1 MTKNNSINKL
11 DRNYDQTNAILLTN
25 QRKRRSKSQ
34 VTSNKTQDVPIKNG
48 ITPRISTKR
57 KKLCE
62 PSKLPASTGNLQ
74 TIINSSSTETTT
86 DSTSTICKEKFLDK
100 LDLHVKPKVKASK
113 FFICDFCDEDF
124 LTQNYLNLHVFRAH
138 KDIITCKQISKVHSN
153 LNNKTK
159 STLREVRRY
168 VSLRQRYDTTSTQLS
183 KFNTRFVSKVSEER
197 KQRRKL
203 FREQIQANK
212 SQNKPTD
219 SSTKMSEVEDK
230 SNLQVPTSTVEI
242 DESSK
247 DNPADSPTST
257 SDINEC
263 KSKSKRLISKFKE
276 FVRSNGDVISLSTIK
291 QKNDSNEILSLLSDD
306 SQTFKSPD
314 RKSGQRKVGNN
325 SIELKSLD
333 NVSESPTATTPPPRP
348 EKPRMYN
355 RKKSPKAN
363 KKNTKDHGYCDS
375 CIRSLAKLDTHY
387 QSDIYGIRKIK
398 CEFCSNKFVSV
409 NGLFRHVALY
419 HLNCTCIRNK
429 CHWYDPFTVDH
440 NQLSST
446 AASKTYRCNYCSKDY
461 DDYRKYNFHY
471 YSFHE
476 LEPVSDELFEKTP
489 KYLKDVD
496 NNVLFKSWV
505 PSACKTNFFGKK
517 LNSGECDED
526 YDNDTGDFLPLVCQK
541 CGEFYFNNKEYMI
554 HLDNCY
560 YLHLAPVTPLTE
572 YPKESR
578 AVEELRE
585 SSLKPESNQNRRV
598 DVVVK
603 PNIKLQ
609 FFPQDVKAKP
619 RNPRKLDANYELLRR
634 TCRRCNKTFPTV
646 KALSIHY
653 QDVHEN
659 SANHNNAN
667 NKNNNK
673 AGAKAKSGEKDDSAN
688 YVTKTKKDYDD
699 ENNITYYNYKNTPWY
714 GHNVRHKWQC
724 VHCKLSF
731 KIFRAFSN
739 HLFFE
744 HNDESLI
751 HICENCHEILTNLDQ
766 INKHLCVNVTSWTCK
781 LCDLQFKSGFEFRNH
796 NTQNHYELFEPSV
809 CLACG
814 KKFLTH
820 YMLMRHMKNKKCSSE
835 KVIDELINTYT
846 KKNKKNDSPDPQQT
860 PVEKKKETKEDADD
874 DCIIILDETGDE
886 VESSKNGKNVKDVAD
901 GVFELVDCSGDNF
914 VSELESDVDS
924 RKTDVLA
931 TASVAKE
938 KIDVVSNKIEET
950 KKQVPDTE
958 SETVKESTE
967 ETTNDED
974 TVAEEEGFDDASMDD
989 DSAIEDTNDE
999 DSDDGSE
1006 DDDDEDDEDLDD
1018 EDLDD
1023 EELDDEEFD
1032 DDESVDVPDSDDLK
1046 KDENNYEWIKIN
1058 DHCSKIIDLNED
1070 TYDELEGI
1078 KNYVSASDKNLPD
1091 SASSKWKR
1099 TDESLT
1105 KKRKKLLD
1113 IHDTFVAQADQLNVQ
1128 GKIKIKESLN
1138 RSAETSR
1145 KSPGQVNRCSM
1156 CKLQFPSM
1164 TLLSNHFNRSH
1175 TSAVEICQLCYK
1187 MYITGNLVKH
1197 MVKDHFRSDTDLA
1210 DALVTKDEISIERDT
1225 RDFISIVGKVQ
1236 LLALC
1241 KYQEPPQASSEESVD
1256 CSDCSLTFENS
1267 DKYRIHNVEVH
1278 DKFCALCIIKFRNGQ
1293 EAAKHKLD
1301 VHGSTACYVW
1311 FASKMINA
1319 IGDTDTFKETVGLK
1333 AKKRK
1338 LKNSDEG
1345 NNHKNMNRSVSN
1357 SRNVNIG
1364 KANINMI
1371 NNMSVKQERMTLKDK
1386 ILDILRKSQP
1396 TLDRLNSQIQ
1406 TTRSPLDDKQTN
1418 KPQAV
1423 CQFGKGSNLEEALNN
1438 DFNVEKPQMMI
1449 KTAVRTDKSTKL
1461 NIISSRVESRQSP
1474 AFSQVA
1480 IKNEKVESFIAN
1492 QVNEASDNESIII
1505 TCGLLRKDDGQDN
1518 NYDSNEDEKQF
1529 LIVVKKN
1536 DLKKYRNNLQE
1547 LAAQFVA
1554 STNMSTEEM
1563 VRLLKAELD
1572 NM

>member
-11 DRNYDQTNAILLTN
+11 DRNYDQTNAILLSN

-34 VTSNKTQDVPIKNG
+34 VTSNKTQDASIKNG
-48 ITPRISTKR
+48 ITPRISTRR

-62 PSKLPASTGNLQ
+62 PSKLPASTGNPQ
-74 TIINSSSTETTT
+74 TVINLSSTETTT

-100 LDLHVKPKVKASK
+100 LDLHVKPKVKISK
-113 FFICDFCDEDF
+113 FFTCEFCDEDF
-124 LTQNYLNLHVFRAH
+124 LTRNYLNLHVLRAH
-138 KDIITCKQISKVHSN
+138 KDIITCKQISKVRSN
-153 LNNKTK
+153 LNKTK
-159 STLREVRRY
+159 STLREVHRY
-168 VSLRQRYDTTSTQLS
+168 VSLSQRYETKNTQLS

-197 KQRRKL
+197 KRRRKL
-203 FREQIQANK
+203 FRKQIQVNK
-212 SQNKPTD
+212 SQNKSTE

-247 DNPADSPTST
+247 DNTADSPMST
-257 SDINEC
+257 SDINEY
-263 KSKSKRLISKFKE
+263 KSEK
-276 FVRSNGDVISLSTIK
+276 
-291 QKNDSNEILSLLSDD
+291 
-306 SQTFKSPD
+306 
-314 RKSGQRKVGNN
+314 
-325 SIELKSLD
+325 
-333 NVSESPTATTPPPRP
+333 SPTATRPRP
-348 EKPRMYN
+348 EKPKTYN

-375 CIRSLAKLDTHY
+375 CTRSFAKLDTHY
-387 QSDIYGIRKIK
+387 QSDIYGTRKIK

-429 CHWYDPFTVDH
+429 CRWYDPFTADI
-440 NQLSST
+440 NQLSS
-446 AASKTYRCNYCSKDY
+446 AAVNKNYHCNYCSKDY
-461 DDYRKYNFHY
+461 DDYKKYYFHY
-471 YSFHE
+471 HSFHE
-476 LEPVSDELFEKTP
+476 LEPVSDELVEKTP
-489 KYLKDVD
+489 KYLMDID
-496 NNVLFKSWV
+496 NTVIIKSWV

-526 YDNDTGDFLPLVCQK
+526 YDNDTGDFSPLVCQK

-560 YLHLAPVTPLTE
+560 YQLDLAPVTPFTE

-585 SSLKPESNQNRRV
+585 SSLKPESNQDRGV
-598 DVVVK
+598 DVTVK

-609 FFPQDVKAKP
+609 FFPQDIKAKP

-634 TCRRCNKTFPTV
+634 TCRRCNKAFATV
-646 KALSIHY
+646 KELSIHY
-653 QDVHEN
+653 QDTHGN
-659 SANHNNAN
+659 SANNNNNAN
-667 NKNNNK
+667 NKNNNNNN
-673 AGAKAKSGEKDDSAN
+673 AGAKAKGTEKDNPDS
-688 YVTKTKKDYDD
+688 YITKTKKDYDD

-781 LCDLQFKSGFEFRNH
+781 LCDLKFESGFEFRNH
-796 NTQNHYELFEPSV
+796 NTQKHYELFEPSV

-835 KVIDELINTYT
+835 KAIDELINTYT
-846 KKNKKNDSPDPQQT
+846 KKSKKNDSSAPQKT
-860 PVEKKKETKEDADD
+860 PAEKKKENKEDADD
-874 DCIIILDETGDE
+874 DCIIILDETGDK
-886 VESSKNGKNVKDVAD
+886 VESSEIEKNVEGVAD

-931 TASVAKE
+931 TANVAEE
-938 KIDVVSNKIEET
+938 KTDVVIDNIEET

-958 SETVKESTE
+958 RESVKESME

-989 DSAIEDTNDE
+989 DSPIEDTNDE

-1032 DDESVDVPDSDDLK
+1032 DDESVDALDSDDLK
-1046 KDENNYEWIKIN
+1046 KSEDNYNELVKIN
-1058 DHCSKIIDLNED
+1058 DDCTKIVDLNED

-1078 KNYVSASDKNLPD
+1078 KNYVLENNKNLPD
-1091 SASSKWKR
+1091 SASSKRKI

-1105 KKRKKLLD
+1105 TKRKKLLD
-1113 IHDTFVAQADQLNVQ
+1113 IHDTFVAQADQLNDQ
-1128 GKIKIKESLN
+1128 GKIKIKENVN

-1210 DALVTKDEISIERDT
+1210 DALVITKDEISIERDT
-1225 RDFISIVGKVQ
+1225 RDFISIVGKVH

-1278 DKFCALCIIKFRNGQ
+1278 DKFCALCIVKFRNGQ

-1319 IGDTDTFKETVGLK
+1319 IGDTDTFKEAVGLK

-1338 LKNSDEG
+1338 PKNSDEG
-1345 NNHKNMNRSVSN
+1345 NSHKNENRSVSN
-1357 SRNVNIG
+1357 SRNVNMNMRS
-1364 KANINMI
+1364 NINIDDKVNVNMI
-1371 NNMSVKQERMTLKDK
+1371 NNMSVTQERMTLKDK

-1406 TTRSPLDDKQTN
+1406 TTRTQPDDKQIN

-1423 CQFGKGSNLEEALNN
+1423 RQYGKGSNLEEALNN
-1438 DFNVEKPQMMI
+1438 DLNVDKPQMMI
-1449 KTAVRTDKSTKL
+1449 KTPVRTDKSTKL
-1461 NIISSRVESRQSP
+1461 NITPPKIDSYQSP
-1474 AFSQVA
+1474 AFNQVA
-1480 IKNEKVESFIAN
+1480 IKNKKVESSTAS
-1492 QVNEASDNESIII
+1492 QGYEASDNESIII
-1505 TCGLLRKDDGQDN
+1505 TCGFLKKDDGQDGS
-1518 NYDSNEDEKQF
+1518 YDSNEDEKQF
-1529 LIVVKKN
+1529 LIVVKRN
-1536 DLKKYRNNLQE
+1536 DLKKYRNNLHE

-1572 NM
+1572 NI

>member
-11 DRNYDQTNAILLTN
+11 DRNYDQTNAILLSN

-34 VTSNKTQDVPIKNG
+34 VTSNKTQEASIKNG
-48 ITPRISTKR
+48 IKPRISTRR

-62 PSKLPASTGNLQ
+62 PSKLPASTGNPQ
-74 TIINSSSTETTT
+74 TVINLSSTETTT

-100 LDLHVKPKVKASK
+100 LDLHVKPKVKISK
-113 FFICDFCDEDF
+113 FFTCDFCDEDF
-124 LTQNYLNLHVFRAH
+124 LTQNYLNLHVLRAH
-138 KDIITCKQISKVHSN
+138 KAIITCKQTSKSRSN
-153 LNNKTK
+153 LNKTK
-159 STLREVRRY
+159 STLREVHRY
-168 VSLRQRYDTTSTQLS
+168 VSLRQRYETTNTQLS

-197 KQRRKL
+197 KRRRKL
-203 FREQIQANK
+203 FREHIQVNK
-212 SQNKPTD
+212 SQNKSTD

-247 DNPADSPTST
+247 DNTADSPTST
-257 SDINEC
+257 SDVNEY
-263 KSKSKRLISKFKE
+263 KSEK
-276 FVRSNGDVISLSTIK
+276 
-291 QKNDSNEILSLLSDD
+291 
-306 SQTFKSPD
+306 
-314 RKSGQRKVGNN
+314 
-325 SIELKSLD
+325 
-333 NVSESPTATTPPPRP
+333 SPTATIPPRP
-348 EKPRMYN
+348 EKPKTYN

-375 CIRSLAKLDTHY
+375 CTRSFAKLDTHY
-387 QSDIYGIRKIK
+387 QSDIYGTRKIK

-429 CHWYDPFTVDH
+429 CHWYDPFTADI
-440 NQLSST
+440 NQLSS
-446 AASKTYRCNYCSKDY
+446 AAVSKNYRCNYCSKDY
-461 DDYRKYNFHY
+461 DDYKKYNFHY

-476 LEPVSDELFEKTP
+476 LEPVSDELVEKTP
-489 KYLKDVD
+489 KYLKDID
-496 NNVLFKSWV
+496 NNVIIKSWV

-526 YDNDTGDFLPLVCQK
+526 YDNTDFDTGDFLPLVCQK
-541 CGEFYFNNKEYMI
+541 CGEFYFNNKDYMI

-560 YLHLAPVTPLTE
+560 YQLDLAPVTPLTE

-598 DVVVK
+598 DVAVK

-609 FFPQDVKAKP
+609 FFPQDIKAKP

-634 TCRRCNKTFPTV
+634 TCRRCNKAFATV
-646 KALSIHY
+646 KELSIHY
-653 QDVHEN
+653 QDIHGN
-659 SANHNNAN
+659 SANNNNNNAN
-667 NKNNNK
+667 NKNNN
-673 AGAKAKSGEKDDSAN
+673 AGAKAKGDEKDDPAS
-688 YVTKTKKDYDD
+688 YITKTKKDYDD

-781 LCDLQFKSGFEFRNH
+781 LCDLKFQSGFEFRNH
-796 NTQNHYELFEPSV
+796 NTQKHYELFEPSV

-820 YMLMRHMKNKKCSSE
+820 YMLMRHVKNKKCSSE
-835 KVIDELINTYT
+835 KAIDELINTYT
-846 KKNKKNDSPDPQQT
+846 KKSKKNDSLAPQKT
-860 PVEKKKETKEDADD
+860 PPEKKKGNKKDDDDDD
-874 DCIIILDETGDE
+874 DCIIILDETGDK
-886 VESSKNGKNVKDVAD
+886 VESSEIENNAEDVAD
-901 GVFELVDCSGDNF
+901 VVFELVDCSADNF
-914 VSELESDVDS
+914 ASELESDVDS

-931 TASVAKE
+931 TASVAEE
-938 KIDVVSNKIEET
+938 KTDVVSDKIEET

-958 SETVKESTE
+958 RESVKESIE
-967 ETTNDED
+967 ETTNDDD

-989 DSAIEDTNDE
+989 DSPIEDTNDE

-1006 DDDDEDDEDLDD
+1006 DDDDEEDEDLDD

-1032 DDESVDVPDSDDLK
+1032 DDESVDVQDSDDLK
-1046 KDENNYEWIKIN
+1046 KSENNYNELVKIN
-1058 DHCSKIIDLNED
+1058 DDCSKIVDFNED

-1078 KNYVSASDKNLPD
+1078 KNYVLENEKNLPD
-1091 SASSKWKR
+1091 SASNKR
-1099 TDESLT
+1099 KITDESLT
-1105 KKRKKLLD
+1105 NKRKKLLD
-1113 IHDTFVAQADQLNVQ
+1113 IHDTFVAQADQLNDK
-1128 GKIKIKESLN
+1128 GKIKIKESVN
-1138 RSAETSR
+1138 RSAKTSR
-1145 KSPGQVNRCSM
+1145 KPPGQVNRCSM
-1156 CKLQFPSM
+1156 CKLQFSSM

-1175 TSAVEICQLCYK
+1175 TSAVEVCQLCYK

-1210 DALVTKDEISIERDT
+1210 DALVSTKDEISIERDT
-1225 RDFISIVGKVQ
+1225 RDFISIVGKVH

-1256 CSDCSLTFENS
+1256 CSDCSLTFKNS

-1278 DKFCALCIIKFRNGQ
+1278 DKFCALCIVKFRSGQ

-1319 IGDTDTFKETVGLK
+1319 IGDTDTFKEAVGLK

-1338 LKNSDEG
+1338 PKNSDQG
-1345 NNHKNMNRSVSN
+1345 NSHKNKNRSVSN
-1357 SRNVNIG
+1357 SRNI
-1364 KANINMI
+1364 NINVRSNINIDDKVNLNMI
-1371 NNMSVKQERMTLKDK
+1371 DNMSVKQESMTLKDK

-1406 TTRSPLDDKQTN
+1406 TTRTQPDDKQIN
-1418 KPQAV
+1418 KPQTV
-1423 CQFGKGSNLEEALNN
+1423 RQCGKESHSEEALNN
-1438 DFNVEKPQMMI
+1438 ILNVEKPQMMI
-1449 KTAVRTDKSTKL
+1449 KTPVRTDKSTKL
-1461 NIISSRVESRQSP
+1461 NIIPPKIDSHQSP
-1474 AFSQVA
+1474 AVNQVT
-1480 IKNEKVESFIAN
+1480 IKNKKVESSIAN
-1492 QVNEASDNESIII
+1492 QVYEASDDQSIII
-1505 TCGLLRKDDGQDN
+1505 TCGLLKKDDGQDGS
-1518 NYDSNEDEKQF
+1518 YDSNEDEKQF
-1529 LIVVKKN
+1529 LIVVKRN
-1536 DLKKYRNNLQE
+1536 DLEKYRNNLHE

-1572 NM
+1572 NI